1 MKKYQFTLFVIAIM
15 LVGIATGGLAVAL
28 VAYENP
34 MIAFGFIGSSLFS
47 MFLSDYYHKIHKM
60 MED

>member
-1 MKKYQFTLFVIAIM
+1 MKKYQFTLFTIGTV
-15 LVGIATGGLAVAL
+15 LLGVATGGVAVAL
-28 VAYENP
+28 VTLENP
-34 MIAFGFIGSSLFS
+34 MIAFGFIGTSLFS